1 MSLAH
6 APGAKP
12 LECIGLNSIWEVNR
26 GTSGVGGG
34 SNKKSVLSFIT
45 SCKAVMPLAEEVCTP
60 TPRGIDFFF
69 QSLKRE
75 RGRGEESA
83 PISPPPLPLPG
94 RIRCSGYE
102 VKKICPARFV
112 SFPAAVSITHQPLGG
127 RGVYSLKLLSV
138 GKQLLFSPHLFR
150 KVTMCHMAFLLHKI
164 MMELCRKVEETCQ
177 SASSLTVYVLKP
189 YAPLFCL
196 LLPAELRHDKIK
208 PARNNRRRDDT

>member
-12 LECIGLNSIWEVNR
+12 LVCIGLNSIWR
-26 GTSGVGGG
+26 LIGRRVGWGG

-102 VKKICPARFV
+102 VKKICPVRFV

-138 GKQLLFSPHLFR
+138 GK
-150 KVTMCHMAFLLHKI
+150 
-164 MMELCRKVEETCQ
+164 
-177 SASSLTVYVLKP
+177 
-189 YAPLFCL
+189 
-196 LLPAELRHDKIK
+196 
-208 PARNNRRRDDT
+208 